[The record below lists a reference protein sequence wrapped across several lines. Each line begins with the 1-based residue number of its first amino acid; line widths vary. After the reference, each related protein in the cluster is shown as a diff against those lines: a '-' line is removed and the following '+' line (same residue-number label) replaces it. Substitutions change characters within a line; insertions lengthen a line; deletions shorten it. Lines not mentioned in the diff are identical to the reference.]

1 MFTINITP
9 TDAGNRADHKI
20 ADVELHFTA
29 AAGALARLKLIG
41 FTVGELPGQS
51 RYVTYPAC
59 HVESVDGVPCTVH
72 LLRPIDD
79 DGTLD
84 RIGER
89 ILDAYGKFEQRNS
102 EAL

>member
-1 MFTINITP
+1 MFTINIIP
-9 TDAGNRADHKI
+9 RDAGNRADHKL

-41 FTVGELPGQS
+41 FTVGELPGQG

-59 HVESVDGVPCTVH
+59 HVESVDGVPRTVH
-72 LLRPIDD
+72 LLRQIDD
-79 DGTLD
+79 DGTFD
-84 RIGER
+84 RIRER
-89 ILDAYGKFEQRNS
+89 ILDAYAEYDQRNT